1 MRGVLFVASCVV
13 LPLVLVMLNPA
24 GQNSESKIQKK
35 GGRGYT
41 AQQEYYKFLHQSDSA
56 QYSVEQIDAILSQI
70 QKMPNEPETE
80 SDTEWSLIGPYGLRH
95 NTFSSLDYYSGR
107 VTDLRPPTQSTLLR
121 ISAGTGGLWTSFLAP
136 ISLTTDKI
144 PVDAIGSFDNNP
156 SDGNKIII
164 GTGEGGV
171 RAGNGFYYTTNG
183 GTSWNK
189 SVIFGNTPSEVYK
202 LRFIPSLL
210 NRAYAATGRGLF
222 RTTDSGISWSNMFTQ
237 FVCTDFVSNKAGDTL
252 YVVSPQFGVYI
263 STGSLLNL
271 TRRHTAVF
279 GDSIGRASLALDPIN
294 AKIVYLHAIN
304 RYTNRTYGVFK
315 STDGGANWTNLLPN
329 VDLLL
334 GNGPLFCEIGVNPAN
349 PNTIFAGSTQ
359 LVRSTNGGVNWQ
371 NYADGNSTIFAGAK
385 MHADICAIEFTPDG
399 KVYIGNDGGVAY
411 SANNGQTWSL
421 SANTFPITQ
430 YLFFDIGSGTNFAGG
445 TQDNGNIYS
454 AGGSEW
460 KTGPGGDGG
469 GVAFNPYNKNEYL
482 YSLGLFP
489 GPLSWRYGRTTN
501 FGQAWLGYTDEGI
514 DTPSYH
520 WYTDVIAQALDNFTV
535 RYFTNNKFYVYR
547 STQGGAW
554 QRLNV
559 TPFPCQQVSSIALN
573 FNKNTLYAA
582 LSQTTPDYTNK
593 QIRVLEGGNWYE
605 RSNSIN
611 KTIAVYRIVTHPSK
625 DRVAFACM
633 TGNLNRERLYKTT
646 NSGQSWL
653 NFSGG
658 FGAGRTPL
666 PDVPITSLVVN
677 PFNDSILYAGTEFG
691 IYRSGDNGQNWTK
704 FSKGMPQA
712 SQVPVMKT
720 VQLGFFFG
728 STYIYA
734 ATYGNGVYFREI
746 TNDRLTS
753 VKEDTPERPNEF
765 VIDQNF
771 PNPFNGSTEIR
782 YFIPATGEVLFGLW
796 DALGKQVTILEQGNR
811 PAGVN
816 SIRISSDNLPSGVY
830 YYTLQYKSTK
840 LTKKLVVLK

>member
-1 MRGVLFVASCVV
+1 MRGVLVVVSCVV
-13 LPLVLVMLNPA
+13 LPLIWVLQNPA
-24 GQNSESKIQKK
+24 EYKNDSKLQKK

-70 QKMPNEPETE
+70 QKMPEEPETE
-80 SDTEWSLIGPYGLRH
+80 SETEWSLLGPYGLRH

-107 VTDLRPPTQSTLLR
+107 VTDLRPPTQNALLR

-136 ISLTTDKI
+136 VSLTGDKI
-144 PVDAIGSFDNNP
+144 PVDAIGSFDYNP
-156 SDGNKIII
+156 ADGNKIVI
-164 GTGEGGV
+164 GTGEAGV

-183 GTSWNK
+183 GTNWYK
-189 SVIFGNTPSEVYK
+189 SVISGNTPSEVYK
-202 LRFIPSLL
+202 LRFISAIP
-210 NRAYAATGRGLF
+210 NRAYAATGRGLL
-222 RTTDSGISWSNMFTQ
+222 RTTDSGISWTNMGTE
-237 FVCTDFVSNKAGDTL
+237 FVCTDFVSNRAGDTM

-263 STGSLLNL
+263 TTGSLSSLVRL
-271 TRRHTAVF
+271 HSAAF
-279 GDSIGRASLALDPIN
+279 GDSVGRASLALDPVD

-304 RYTNRTYGVFK
+304 RYNNKTYGVFK
-315 STDGGANWTNLLPN
+315 STNGGANWTNLLPG

-349 PNTIFAGSTQ
+349 RNTIFAGSTQ
-359 LVRSTNGGVNWQ
+359 LVRSTTGGVNWH
-371 NYADGNSTIFAGAK
+371 NYFDGNSLLFAGAK

-399 KVYIGNDGGVAY
+399 KVYIGNDGGVAF
-411 SANNGQTWSL
+411 SSNNGQSWSI

-430 YLFFDIGSGTNFAGG
+430 YLFFDIGQGANFAGG
-445 TQDNGNIYS
+445 TQDNGNVFS

-469 GVAFNPYNKNEYL
+469 GVAFNPNNKNDYL
-482 YSLGLFP
+482 YTLGLFT

-501 FGQAWLGYTDEGI
+501 FGQSFTAYTDQGI

-520 WYTDVIAQALDNFTV
+520 WYTDVLAQALENNTL

-554 QRLNV
+554 QRLN
-559 TPFPCQQVSSIALN
+559 TAPFPCQQVSSIALN
-573 FNKNTLYAA
+573 SLQNTLYAT
-582 LSQTTPDYTNK
+582 LSQITPDYTNK

-611 KTIAVYRIVTHPSK
+611 KTIAVYRIVPHPTK
-625 DRVAFACM
+625 DQVAFACM

-646 NSGQSWL
+646 TNGRSWL

-666 PDVPITSLVVN
+666 PDVPVMSLVVN
-677 PFNDSILYAGTEFG
+677 PYNDSILYAGTEFG
-691 IYRSGDNGQNWTK
+691 IYRSGDNGRNWTK

-712 SQVPVMKT
+712 SQVTVMKIVT
-720 VQLGFFFG
+720 VGFLFP
-728 STYIYA
+728 SVYIYA

-753 VKEDTPERPNEF
+753 AEEGAPERPGEF
-765 VIDQNF
+765 IIDQNF

-782 YFIPATGEVLFGLW
+782 YFLPATGEVLFTLW
-796 DALGKQVTILEQGNR
+796 DALGKQVTTLEQGNR
-811 PAGVN
+811 PAGYS
-816 SIRISSDNLPSGVY
+816 SIRISSDNLASGVY
-830 YYTLQYKSTK
+830 YYTLHYNKTK